1 MANALYPLWKL
12 QLYSFTSNNNLSNP
26 SVVKVAL
33 IDTAN
38 YTYNAAHQFYSS
50 VPGAAVVGTPQ
61 TIANKTFT
69 IVSGS
74 PVFNGDDVTFNSVT
88 GANVEALLIYIDTG
102 TAGTSPLVAYID
114 SSVGGLPVTPN
125 GGNIGI
131 TWNADGIFA
140 L

>member
-12 QLYSFTSNNNLSNP
+12 QLYSFTANNSLANP

-38 YTYNAAHQFYSS
+38 YTYSDTHQFYSS

-61 TIANKTFT
+61 TIGSKTFNV
-69 IVSGS
+69 VSGA
-74 PVFNGDDVTFNSVT
+74 PVFDGADVTYTTVT
-88 GANVEALLIYIDTG
+88 GASVEALIIYIDTG

-114 SSVGGLPVTPN
+114 AGVTGLPVTPN
-125 GGNIGI
+125 GGNINI
-131 TWNADGIFA
+131 VWNASGIFA